1 MHELGVVFRIIDD
14 LTEVG
19 KENELE
25 KIHSVTLQLG
35 EVSGVVPHL
44 LTDAWKW
51 ASDKTELMKGSELII
66 ETLPAVTFCV
76 VFSVDMCADGFRRR
90 RADAPIPSKSSCI
103 CAVCSVRYSASRRKS
118 PNLILSPLT
127 ACVILPEFRRDYF
140 IEPCIGRESCI
151 ERYRTVSSGID
162 QTGSAGRISDK
173 IHRFR

>member
-66 ETLPAVTFCV
+66 ETLPAVTFCE
-76 VFSVDMCADGFRRR
+76 DC
-90 RADAPIPSKSSCI
+90 KSEYETVTYGKI
-103 CAVCSVRYSASRRKS
+103 CPNCGSEHTYLLRGNEFLIKEISA
-118 PNLILSPLT
+118 T
-127 ACVILPEFRRDYF
+127 
-140 IEPCIGRESCI
+140 
-151 ERYRTVSSGID
+151 
-162 QTGSAGRISDK
+162 
-173 IHRFR
+173 

>member
-19 KENELE
+19 KENKLE

-66 ETLPAVTFCV
+66 ETLPAVTLCE
-76 VFSVDMCADGFRRR
+76 DC
-90 RADAPIPSKSSCI
+90 KSEYETVAHGKI
-103 CAVCSVRYSASRRKS
+103 C
-118 PNLILSPLT
+118 PNCGSEHTYLLKGN
-127 ACVILPEFRRDYF
+127 EFM
-140 IEPCIGRESCI
+140 IKEIAA
-151 ERYRTVSSGID
+151 T
-162 QTGSAGRISDK
+162 
-173 IHRFR
+173 